1 MKQAEK
7 IYLISDAAK
16 QVQVESHV
24 LRYWEEE
31 LELPIKRNEL
41 GHRYYTEEDITMF
54 KEVRD
59 LKERGLQLK
68 AIRTLLSRE
77 VKGKEKEPLERHV
90 VMVNKGQFMPVQEE
104 SREAKSLRLQQLL
117 QQMIAE
123 AVRSNNRE
131 VCEEIKESVIKELDY
146 QFRLQD
152 EREEEREEA
161 RICRQEAHYRQIDEL
176 LRTRSKKRGF
186 GAKNDDEKRANEAKK
201 EEKTRR
207 KEKQNA
213 DDNERQ
219 EEIQLLL
226 DEGIKKE
233 KPVKGFLR
241 KKRSIS

>member
-104 SREAKSLRLQQLL
+104 SREAKRKL
-117 QQMIAE
+117 
-123 AVRSNNRE
+123 
-131 VCEEIKESVIKELDY
+131 
-146 QFRLQD
+146 
-152 EREEEREEA
+152 
-161 RICRQEAHYRQIDEL
+161 
-176 LRTRSKKRGF
+176 KK
-186 GAKNDDEKRANEAKK
+186 
-201 EEKTRR
+201 
-207 KEKQNA
+207 
-213 DDNERQ
+213 
-219 EEIQLLL
+219 
-226 DEGIKKE
+226 
-233 KPVKGFLR
+233 V
-241 KKRSIS
+241 S

>member
-41 GHRYYTEEDITMF
+41 GHRYYTEEDIAMF

-77 VKGKEKEPLERHV
+77 VKGKEPLERHV
-90 VMVNKGQFMPVQEE
+90 VMVNRGQFMPVQEE

-161 RICRQEAHYRQIDEL
+161 RISRQEAHYREIDEL

-186 GAKNDDEKRANEAKK
+186 GAKNDAREQGCETKRAEKHRRTEKKK
-201 EEKTRR
+201 ESDCEK
-207 KEKQNA
+207 
-213 DDNERQ
+213 Q

-226 DEGIKKE
+226 DGDIKKE

-241 KKRSIS
+241 KKRSIG